1 MSLTVRPGGKLCF
14 SLSAFSRSFTQSVY
28 RYLLQRTLNFTTS
41 LDFLILTAAQRA
53 RSTSERAASDR
64 PTSDRGAQSP
74 RASRR
79 GTASYP
85 ASRSSPGSAPV
96 PGRRRT
102 FGVLPPRRQQEVLDL
117 GDLLR
122 LPRTERR
129 GETQSGPDRPG
140 RHPIPWPTTR
150 RFGGPSLPWLASR
163 RRRWGDLHRTMRSLK
178 DVEHGGVLSRASI
191 SLYMR

>member
-1 MSLTVRPGGKLCF
+1 MSFTVKPGGSDCF
-14 SLSAFSRSFTQSVY
+14 NLSAFSRSFTQSVY

-41 LDFLILTAAQRA
+41 LDFLILTAAQQA

-140 RHPIPWPTTR
+140 RHPIPWPTTL
-150 RFGGPSLPWLASR
+150 RFGGPSF
-163 RRRWGDLHRTMRSLK
+163 TMARQQKTS
-178 DVEHGGVLSRASI
+178 VG
-191 SLYMR
+191 